1 MKNTDIVNK
10 LLIMGKI
17 PMDSEL
23 SDEKFKEYDELI
35 AMFEESLTLEEAE
48 QVITLFSDDCDDLN
62 WGLLHIIETVP
73 YAESEKYKKIIS
85 KCPNE
90 EYREILEERFNNW
103 LKKQQLDVWCVS
115 TRFVGMIKSSR
126 KLEFEEENSYDYG
139 S

>member
-35 AMFEESLTLEEAE
+35 TMFEESLTLEEAE

-103 LKKQQLDVWCVS
+103 LKKQ
-115 TRFVGMIKSSR
+115 
-126 KLEFEEENSYDYG
+126 
-139 S
+139 